1 MPGLLLAALFAG
13 GVCLQPLENHLQAL
27 VATPAGGDAGQ
38 LAAMAGSGGVL
49 AVLGGMRPALAGCC
63 WLQADLAWEKRDPAA
78 TAALI
83 QLTVAADA
91 RPLYFWLNGARMLA
105 YDLPAWEPTWEPAAV
120 RRHRTD
126 AHSRLA
132 LGFLE
137 QGLRWHGPDAALW
150 VEMAN
155 IHLRRTGDLESA
167 ARCYRLAAEAPHAPF
182 YAARIHAEL
191 LRALGRPREARDW
204 LQRQLAG
211 LPADD
216 PAACRDVVLARIRS
230 LDRELAAQ

>member
-1 MPGLLLAALFAG
+1 MPGLSLAALFAG

-27 VATPAGGDAGQ
+27 AASPADWHTGRLEA
-38 LAAMAGSGGVL
+38 LAGSGGLL
-49 AVLGGMRPALAGCC
+49 AALGGMRPALAGCF
-63 WLQADLAWEKRDPAA
+63 WLQADLAWEKRDPVA
-78 TAALI
+78 TAALL
-83 QLTVAADA
+83 QLTVAADE

-105 YDLPAWEPTWEPAAV
+105 YDLPAWEPAAV
-120 RRHRTD
+120 RRQRTD

-132 LGFLE
+132 LEFLE

-155 IHLRRTGDLESA
+155 IHLRRTGDIESA
-167 ARCYRLAAEAPHAPF
+167 AHCYRLAAEAPHAPY

-204 LQRQLAG
+204 LQRQLPS

-230 LDRELAAQ
+230 LERELEAQ

>member
-1 MPGLLLAALFAG
+1 MTGLSLAALFAG
-13 GVCLQPLENHLQAL
+13 GVCLQPLGNHLQAL
-27 VATPAGGDAGQ
+27 AATPAGWHAGRLDA
-38 LAAMAGSGGVL
+38 LAGSGGLL
-49 AVLGGMRPALAGCC
+49 AALGGMRPALAGCF
-63 WLQADLAWEKRDPAA
+63 WLQADLAWEKQDPAA
-78 TAALI
+78 TAALL
-83 QLTVAADA
+83 QLTVAADD

-105 YDLPAWEPTWEPAAV
+105 YDLPAWEPLAV
-120 RRHRTD
+120 RRQRTD

-132 LGFLE
+132 LAFLE

-155 IHLRRTGDLESA
+155 IHLRRTGDIESA
-167 ARCYRLAAEAPHAPF
+167 ARCYRLAAEAPHAPY

-191 LRALGRPREARDW
+191 LRALGRNREACDW
-204 LQRQLAG
+204 LQRQLPK

-230 LDRELAAQ
+230 LERELAAQ